1 MANIFKPKRS
11 NVTLSIPTLLDLSDG
26 ELAVN
31 SADKK
36 IFLRDG
42 GSVVEIANFSSI
54 NETKLNSVS
63 EKSAIG
69 VGNTI
74 NLVYNTGG
82 GNIGIITSPS
92 GPITLNIT
100 GIPTDSSFDNRSL
113 TFSAIVNQ
121 DAVAYACTSI
131 TLNGVTSTIKWP
143 GGVVA
148 VGATSSYDIFNFT
161 CINPIGSA
169 STTTNYVVLG
179 VLNGNFK

>member
-1 MANIFKPKRS
+1 MGTTNPTEKLTVIGDTSISS
-11 NVTLSIPTLLDLSDG
+11 NL
-26 ELAVN
+26 
-31 SADKK
+31 
-36 IFLRDG
+36 
-42 GSVVEIANFSSI
+42 VVSGFSSV
-54 NETKLNSVS
+54 TDTRLNSVS
-63 EKSAIG
+63 EESSIG

-92 GPITLNIT
+92 GPITLNVT
-100 GIPTDSSFDNRSL
+100 GIPTDSSFDNRSI
-113 TFSAIVNQ
+113 TFSVMVNQ
-121 DAVAYACTSI
+121 GSSVAYACSSI
-131 TLNGVTSTIKWP
+131 TLNGVTPTIKWP